1 MTYKLT
7 KVEETMVAA
16 TKQYEMKAAEK
27 AILMANKKL
36 GLNLNDVAS
45 VLDVHP
51 RTVYRY
57 KSHETAPTPDVRDKL
72 GKLREISQL
81 LNEVF
86 ANQDAWMSWLYT
98 EVPALRGQLP
108 IDVIRK
114 GELDKVISI
123 LAGLYSGAFA

>member
-1 MTYKLT
+1 ME
-7 KVEETMVAA
+7 VSMVAA

-27 AILMANKKL
+27 AILMANKNL
-36 GLNLNDVAS
+36 GLNFSEVAS
-45 VLDVHP
+45 ALGVDP

-57 KSHETAPTPDVRDKL
+57 KSHENAPTPDVRDKL

-81 LNEVF
+81 LDEVF
-86 ANQDAWMSWLYT
+86 ADQDAWMSWLYT
-98 EVPALRGQLP
+98 EVPALRGQIP

-114 GELDKVISI
+114 GELDEVISI